1 MNQFDGNVGGTVTL
15 AAEQEQV
22 SVVPSHHLHEQ
33 SCLLSSQ
40 ERLQASNTNN
50 GATGT
55 TTKANVLLFGLETP
69 LFI

>member
-15 AAEQEQV
+15 AAGAGL
-22 SVVPSHHLHEQ
+22 SCPLTSHHHLHEQ

-50 GATGT
+50 GATGAIT
-55 TTKANVLLFGLETP
+55 
-69 LFI
+69 

>member
-15 AAEQEQV
+15 AAEQEQI
-22 SVVPSHHLHEQ
+22 SVVPSHHHLHEQ

-50 GATGT
+50 GATGAT
-55 TTKANVLLFGLETP
+55 L
-69 LFI
+69 

>member
-1 MNQFDGNVGGTVTL
+1 MTL
-15 AAEQEQV
+15 AAEQEQI
-22 SVVPSHHLHEQ
+22 SVVPSHHHDHLHEQ

-50 GATGT
+50 GATGVIIQ
-55 TTKANVLLFGLETP
+55 ANVLLLAVT

>member
-15 AAEQEQV
+15 AAEREQV

-50 GATGT
+50 GATGAIT
-55 TTKANVLLFGLETP
+55 
-69 LFI
+69 